1 MKSSETPY
9 HYFAIY
15 KPYGVLS
22 QFTAE
27 QEGDLTLACLY
38 DFPPDVYPVGR
49 LDKDS
54 EGLLLL
60 TNDNFLKSRLLAPQF
75 KVEKTYWVQVEGS
88 ITPEAIRQLSRG
100 VIIRLKGKPYHT
112 LPAQVA
118 AMTPPPLPPRV
129 PPIRFR
135 KSVPTSWISVGLQE
149 GKNRQ
154 VRRMTAAV
162 GFPTLRLVRASIGG
176 LSLSGLQMKE
186 PGEVRLLS
194 RKEIYRAVGIPL
206 PGKKM
211 TKNARGKR
219 FKR

>member
-1 MKSSETPY
+1 MKNSRGQFY
-9 HYFAIY
+9 YFVVY

-22 QFTAE
+22 QFTVE

-60 TNDNFLKSRLLAPQF
+60 TNDNFLKSRLLSPRF
-75 KVEKTYWVQVEGS
+75 KVEKTYWVQVEG
-88 ITPEAIRQLSRG
+88 IVTDEAIEQLKQG
-100 VIIRLKGKPYHT
+100 VSIRLKGKPYQT
-112 LPAQVA
+112 LPARVA
-118 AMTPPPLPPRV
+118 RIEAPDLPERV

-135 KSVPTSWISVGLQE
+135 KSVPTSWLSIGLHE

-162 GFPTLRLVRASIGG
+162 GFPTLRLVRAAVGS
-176 LSLSGLQMKE
+176 LSLSRLQMKE
-186 PGEVRLLS
+186 AGEVRLLS
-194 RKEIYRAVGIPL
+194 RQEIYRAVGVPL
-206 PGKKM
+206 PGKHK
-211 TKNARGKR
+211 TTNKGFRS
-219 FKR
+219 